1 MEQQEIKKFV
11 EEKISELNQMA
22 MQSSQNMKEGL
33 ETKLAYAEEFMA
45 KLNNS
50 KEILENQIKENKTL
64 LSDLEMPLDLN
75 QELSDFE
82 ASLTQEDGDIEKLT
96 TDFQHLLEEVA
107 NAQLN
112 ARKAKVLFAKEE
124 MEAKLIAAK
133 ESLGSDHQA
142 VTYTQKVLS
151 FLKDK
156 LGHRLKKN
164 KNYFSRSLRGV
175 CNEIKSIIYLK
186 KFTVK

>member
-11 EEKISELNQMA
+11 EEKISELNQLA

-124 MEAKLIAAK
+124 TEAKLIAAK

-142 VTYTQKVLS
+142 VIYTQKVLS

-156 LGHRLKKN
+156 LGHRLKKT
-164 KNYFSRSLRGV
+164 R
-175 CNEIKSIIYLK
+175 IILADRLEGCAMKLK
-186 KFTVK
+186 A